1 MKDYHEMTQSVLQ
14 QANVRAAQRTRQRRM
29 ATGLIAATLCF
40 AILIAVVGFGVGR
53 NPAGTTQPTISL
65 ENPTTV
71 PTTQP
76 ETTEPTQQDIIVHTG
91 NVYFLSAMAEGNE
104 LIPMQA
110 NMTLPVNCMFRVRSL
125 KGMTE
130 SERDKAIQEEYSFK
144 RDFAKKYGNSDG
156 GYYSLLVAPE
166 NTFSNGKLKVRNG
179 VVIQYL
185 SGGKASLI
193 LLNASEIESFDTE
206 TTGVLRINGG
216 YGTYNQDV
224 TIGEGESAVT
234 IPEGCLRI
242 YLHLGIGDEMYMTL
256 KKDPDTPLSAL
267 CDTITVTINY
277 KNGTKEIVVIDVT
290 VDDEGYVYMT
300 QRGNNTGV

>member
-1 MKDYHEMTQSVLQ
+1 MKDYKEMTESVLQ

-40 AILIAVVGFGVGR
+40 AILLAVVGFGVGR
-53 NPAGTTQPTISL
+53 NPAGTTQPTISM

-130 SERDKAIQEEYSFK
+130 SERDKAIQEEY
-144 RDFAKKYGNSDG
+144 
-156 GYYSLLVAPE
+156 
-166 NTFSNGKLKVRNG
+166 
-179 VVIQYL
+179 L
-185 SGGKASLI
+185 S
-193 LLNASEIESFDTE
+193 
-206 TTGVLRINGG
+206 R
-216 YGTYNQDV
+216 
-224 TIGEGESAVT
+224 
-234 IPEGCLRI
+234 
-242 YLHLGIGDEMYMTL
+242 
-256 KKDPDTPLSAL
+256 
-267 CDTITVTINY
+267 
-277 KNGTKEIVVIDVT
+277 
-290 VDDEGYVYMT
+290 
-300 QRGNNTGV
+300 